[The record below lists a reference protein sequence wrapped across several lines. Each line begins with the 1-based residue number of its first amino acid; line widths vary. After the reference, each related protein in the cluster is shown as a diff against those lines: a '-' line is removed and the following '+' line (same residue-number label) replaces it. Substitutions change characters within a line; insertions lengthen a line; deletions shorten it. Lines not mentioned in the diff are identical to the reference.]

1 MERHLRGFFAAVP
14 MTWRQLVFSPPLSLS
29 SDEVDAV
36 CCQLVSC
43 GAGGAHLDPEGNI
56 VCYID
61 STEADV
67 ESLVTLAANAQCS
80 LVANDEVKQENWSER
95 CADLWE
101 PVTAGALRILPVQT
115 NSQGQTSDP
124 QTLLIIP
131 GQGFGTGHHPTT
143 RMIVEELS
151 ARAPTLSSQELSII
165 DVGTGSGI
173 LAIAAAKLFQTAVK
187 AIDNDAY
194 AIANAV
200 DNVTLN
206 DLSHLVEPS
215 TTPLE
220 EIPTR
225 ANLII
230 ANIYGEVLTQMAPHL
245 SAMALPGAVMI
256 LSGITELV
264 RDMVVDEYTENHG
277 WSVDSERSE
286 LGWHCVALTRP

>member
-80 LVANDEVKQENWSER
+80 LVADDEVKEENWSER

-115 NSQGQTSDP
+115 NSQGQNSDP

-143 RMIVEELS
+143 RMIIEELS
-151 ARAPTLSSQELSII
+151 ARAGPLSENKLSIV

-173 LAIAAAKLFQTAVK
+173 LAIAAAKLFNTPVE
-187 AIDNDAY
+187 AIDNDPY
-194 AIANAV
+194 AIVNAA
-200 DNVTLN
+200 DNVELN
-206 DLSHLVEPS
+206 KLSHLIKPS
-215 TTPLE
+215 TTPVE
-220 EIPTR
+220 ELNTSY
-225 ANLII
+225 NLII
-230 ANIYGEVLTQMAPHL
+230 ANIYGEVLIYMAPYL
-245 SAMALPGAVMI
+245 TKLAMPGATAI

-264 RDMVVDEYTENHG
+264 SDSVIATYVKHG
-277 WSVDSERSE
+277 WKVDTEREDS
-286 LGWHCVALTRP
+286 GWHCVVLGRE

>member
-1 MERHLRGFFAAVP
+1 M
-14 MTWRQLVFSPPLSLS
+14 WRQLTLSPPPTLSA
-29 SDEVDAV
+29 DEIEGVCSALIQGGAAGATIDTSGTITCYVDESVTPIEALMDIATAAGCSLKSEDAV
-36 CCQLVSC
+36 Q
-43 GAGGAHLDPEGNI
+43 E
-56 VCYID
+56 
-61 STEADV
+61 
-67 ESLVTLAANAQCS
+67 
-80 LVANDEVKQENWSER
+80 ENWSEN
-95 CADLWE
+95 CSEIWE
-101 PVTAGALRILPVQT
+101 PVVAGEITIVPVQSLNDRRST
-115 NSQGQTSDP
+115 DQKTI
-124 QTLLIIP
+124 LIIP

-173 LAIAAAKLFQTAVK
+173 LAIAAAKLFRTAVR
-187 AIDNDAY
+187 AIDNDPY

-206 DLSHLVEPS
+206 ELSHLVEPS

-220 EIPTR
+220 EISTR

-230 ANIYGEVLTQMAPHL
+230 ANIYGEVLTQMAPRL

-277 WSVDSERSE
+277 WSVASERSE

>member
-1 MERHLRGFFAAVP
+1 M
-14 MTWRQLVFSPPLSLS
+14 WRQLTLSPLPTLSADEIDGVCSALIQGGAAGATIDTS
-29 SDEVDAV
+29 GTITCYVDESVTPIEALMDIATAAGCSLKSDEV
-36 CCQLVSC
+36 
-43 GAGGAHLDPEGNI
+43 
-56 VCYID
+56 
-61 STEADV
+61 
-67 ESLVTLAANAQCS
+67 
-80 LVANDEVKQENWSER
+80 VKEENWSEN
-95 CADLWE
+95 CSEIWE
-101 PVTAGALRILPVQT
+101 PVIAGEITIVPVQSLNDRRAT
-115 NSQGQTSDP
+115 DQKTI
-124 QTLLIIP
+124 LIIP